1 MRMSVENFLNLKLM
15 TIMTSVAKVSDVAY
29 WCLVTDM
36 SICTYLNKEPRPFLF
51 TDLLQWCFV
60 YCIQSTY
67 DCSTNWAHNRGE
79 AE

>member
-36 SICTYLNKEPRPFLF
+36 SICTYLNKEPRPFFIYRF
-51 TDLLQWCFV
+51 TTVVFCLLYTV
-60 YCIQSTY
+60 YL
-67 DCSTNWAHNRGE
+67 
-79 AE
+79 